1 MAARS
6 VFIDTKVF
14 TDIVEDIRSAAGSCI
29 LSEEPLSK
37 LNAFEGT
44 RAGCEMNE
52 ILKLFYKS
60 TDAYRHEASESLSR
74 ALLTIR
80 DSMIEQDRILSE
92 GLTVDT
98 HRR

>member
-1 MAARS
+1 MAERS

-60 TDAYRHEASESLSR
+60 TDAYRHEASESLS
-74 ALLTIR
+74 TIR